1 MGEKPTFEDGYNTVS
16 WAKFTQLNV
25 TVANSTLTD

>member
-16 WAKFTQLNV
+16 WAKFTKL
-25 TVANSTLTD
+25 TVSVATATLTD